1 MKKANLLKTIILIL
15 MILIILIAI
24 LAYLNLFNKSNNE
37 NQKIQNYEE
46 ISIKDRYECNEI
58 QYISMSI
65 DDLILIYFDDYK
77 TYMLENPEQ
86 AYNLLDKEYR
96 EKRFGNIDGYKTYI
110 ANNKEM
116 ISNNS
121 LESYKI
127 SVDDEKS
134 QYICLDQY
142 GNYYIF
148 TENAIMDYT
157 VILDTYTI
165 DIPQF
170 TEKYNSAT
178 DQQKVALN
186 IDKFI
191 QAINSKDYKYAYNC
205 LADSFKNNYFKTQED
220 FENYA
225 KENFYSNSTVG
236 YKEFDTQG
244 EYYTYS
250 VILTDKE
257 TGAQKNKTFI
267 MQLGEGTDFVLS
279 FDR

>member
-165 DIPQF
+165 DLPEF

-186 IDKFI
+186 IDKFM

-225 KENFYSNSTVG
+225 KENFYASNTVG

-257 TGAQKNKTFI
+257 TEAQKNKTFI
-267 MQLGEGTDFVLS
+267 MKLEEGTNFVLS